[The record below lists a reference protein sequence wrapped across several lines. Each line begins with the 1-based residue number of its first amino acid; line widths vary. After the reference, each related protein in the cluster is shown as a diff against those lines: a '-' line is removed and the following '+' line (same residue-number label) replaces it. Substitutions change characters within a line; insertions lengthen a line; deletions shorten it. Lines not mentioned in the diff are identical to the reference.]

1 MPNTRHFVDTGLI
14 SANFRQRFED
24 AGAFK
29 RAVSS
34 ARWKALGAEV
44 FNKKLFVPGD
54 LWAASPYSL
63 NNAMALSTYVTADSR
78 VIGNARCH
86 PPSHKPPRVSLD
98 SLCLRW
104 DFRSPPTTT
113 TYM

>member
-1 MPNTRHFVDTGLI
+1 MPITRHFVDTGLI

-54 LWAASPYSL
+54 LWTASPLLFEQRNGAEHLY
-63 NNAMALSTYVTADSR
+63 N
-78 VIGNARCH
+78 G
-86 PPSHKPPRVSLD
+86 
-98 SLCLRW
+98 
-104 DFRSPPTTT
+104 
-113 TYM
+113 